1 MAVVMKTS
9 SGLATRPGRRAPD
22 RPFRDGVMWSTKIFV
37 TIRHIGTFMPVTR
50 SILNMR
56 DKHDHVTLNLLSD
69 EAAPQLPSAPVPKI
83 GRPRKEDALSDAER
97 ARRYRARKK
106 ARLAELKDIS
116 RPLRSTVIDLSALAP
131 WKRVGG

>member
-1 MAVVMKTS
+1 
-9 SGLATRPGRRAPD
+9 
-22 RPFRDGVMWSTKIFV
+22 
-37 TIRHIGTFMPVTR
+37 VTR

-69 EAAPQLPSAPVPKI
+69 GAVLQLPSAPVPKI
-83 GRPRKEDALSDAER
+83 GRPRKEDALSDAEC

-106 ARLAELKDIS
+106 ARLAELKDIC

>member
-1 MAVVMKTS
+1 
-9 SGLATRPGRRAPD
+9 
-22 RPFRDGVMWSTKIFV
+22 
-37 TIRHIGTFMPVTR
+37 
-50 SILNMR
+50 MR
-56 DKHDHVTLNLLSD
+56 DKYDYITLDLLSD
-69 EAAPQLPSAPVPKI
+69 KAVPQLPSAPVPKI

-106 ARLAELKDIS
+106 ARLAELKDES

>member
-1 MAVVMKTS
+1 
-9 SGLATRPGRRAPD
+9 
-22 RPFRDGVMWSTKIFV
+22 
-37 TIRHIGTFMPVTR
+37 
-50 SILNMR
+50 MR

-69 EAAPQLPSAPVPKI
+69 EAVPQLPSAPIPKI

-106 ARLAELKDIS
+106 ARLAELKDVS
-116 RPLRSTVIDLSALAP
+116 KPLRSTVIDLSALAP

>member
-1 MAVVMKTS
+1 
-9 SGLATRPGRRAPD
+9 
-22 RPFRDGVMWSTKIFV
+22 
-37 TIRHIGTFMPVTR
+37 
-50 SILNMR
+50 MR

-69 EAAPQLPSAPVPKI
+69 EAVPQLPSAPVPKI

-106 ARLAELKDIS
+106 ARLAELKDVS
-116 RPLRSTVIDLSALAP
+116 RPLRSTVIDLSTLAP